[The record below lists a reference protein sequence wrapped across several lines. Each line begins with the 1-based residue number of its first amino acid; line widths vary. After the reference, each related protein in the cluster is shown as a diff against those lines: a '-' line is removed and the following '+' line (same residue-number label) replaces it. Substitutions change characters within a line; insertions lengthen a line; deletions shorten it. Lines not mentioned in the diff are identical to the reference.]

1 MQKNLALNF
10 TSLYEECSPKFKI
23 RLNQRKNL
31 SPWITKGIKK
41 SSKRKQKLYG
51 KFLKKGNA
59 FDETAY
65 KTYKNLFK
73 GIKRGSKKTL
83 PTKGTPNSNM
93 T

>member
-1 MQKNLALNF
+1 M
-10 TSLYEECSPKFKI
+10 
-23 RLNQRKNL
+23 
-31 SPWITKGIKK
+31 KK

-59 FDETAY
+59 FNETAY

-73 GIKRGSKKTL
+73 GIKRRSKKTL